1 MGRPTKAQARR
12 KALGKT
18 EEKDDPFKDLT
29 DGRVLRMIHD
39 RFDVMH
45 RMTQGSLNGNVR
57 GFIVS
62 GAPGV
67 GKTFNVET
75 AVENRTEEMGPDKF
89 RSKIIKG
96 AITPIHL
103 YMTLWDYQHEGN
115 VIVLDDADSI
125 FFQDDGVSLLK
136 AALDSSPRR
145 VLTWASESS
154 ALKQGPD
161 PDDRI
166 PSTFEYKGTMIFI
179 TNTDFQGIVDKG
191 KSKLVPHFEALLSR
205 TMYLDLKI
213 HNRRAIAL
221 WVNYLVKTKKI
232 LQIHLGLSADQEKQA
247 VDWVLAHKDDLRT
260 LSIREALKV
269 GQLMKANYD
278 SWETDAEVLLLRE
291 MQTP

>member
-1 MGRPTKAQARR
+1 MGRPTKVQAQR
-12 KALGKT
+12 KALGKD
-18 EEKDDPFKDLT
+18 KDIPNDPFEGLS
-29 DGRVLRMIHD
+29 DGQVLSMIHD

-45 RMTQGSLNGNVR
+45 RMVQGSLEGAVR

-67 GKTFNVET
+67 GKTYNVET
-75 AVENRTEEMGPDKF
+75 AVENRHEEMDNF
-89 RSKIIKG
+89 RSTIIKG

-103 YMTLWDYQHEGN
+103 YMTLYNYQHPGN

-125 FFQDDGVSLLK
+125 FFHDDGVSLLK

-145 VLTWASESS
+145 ILTWASESS
-154 ALKQGPD
+154 ALKTGPD

-191 KSKLVPHFEALLSR
+191 KSRLTPHMEALLSR
-205 TMYLDLKI
+205 SMYLDLKI

-232 LQIHLGLSADQEKQA
+232 LQVHLGLTEDQEKQA
-247 VDWVLAHKDDLRT
+247 VDWVLEHKDDLRT

-269 GQLMKANYD
+269 GQLMKADYNT
-278 SWETDAEVLLLRE
+278 WELDAEVLLLKE
-291 MQTP
+291 MQS